1 MAGLYRSDP
10 TLIQREIQTHCNHYL
25 LTITYIKGEKQRTP
39 YTEKTDGAY
48 IQGEEQGTP
57 IKERNDPSYIQG
69 EERVDPYT
77 ENTNNTTSIPN

>member
-1 MAGLYRSDP
+1 MP
-10 TLIQREIQTHCNHYL
+10 TNTGINPALIQGKE
-25 LTITYIKGEKQRTP
+25 QRTP

-48 IQGEEQGTP
+48 IQGEEQGTT

-69 EERVDPYT
+69 EEQSHPYT